1 MKAYNQIK
9 ANIVLDFYVDEI
21 CKFRNVKKSDVLKK
35 NRERE
40 FSDIR
45 KMAAYLAKKQ
55 VPSITLAEISVYFG
69 LKNHATAFYSINT
82 IKTLKTQVLEIKRT
96 LEHCEKL
103 NFLQSIL
110 ISHGFIQIEENCFST
125 RVFNKILDI
134 ENFTSDSFSCDLRCS
149 GGKQF
154 YANNIDIFDALI
166 ISQNIDNNPLG
177 VLINSL
183 KN

>member
-1 MKAYNQIK
+1 MKQYNQIK
-9 ANIVLDFYVDEI
+9 ANLVLDFYIDEI
-21 CKFRNVKKSDVLKK
+21 CKFRKVDKSDVLKK
-35 NRERE
+35 GRIRE
-40 FSDIR
+40 FADIR

-55 VPSITLAEISVYFG
+55 VPSIALAEISVYFE

-82 IKTLKTQVLEIKRT
+82 IETLKTQVWDIKRT

-103 NFLQSIL
+103 NFAEWILKNNGFESWDDCYFSKRPEGILLKFYSIDNVT
-110 ISHGFIQIEENCFST
+110 IDGY
-125 RVFNKILDI
+125 
-134 ENFTSDSFSCDLRCS
+134 SFSHV
-149 GGKQF
+149 Q
-154 YANNIDIFDALI
+154 NIDIFDALI